1 MNWGSSGSG
10 DDSEKDSR
18 SECSALGTAVD
29 SSTLDI
35 SGSFSRYIVRTAVD
49 WKGLDDYTVCSALE
63 ETASKAS
70 RALEGSLPMLRRIQ
84 QSGQCWSGEEQ
95 RLRG

>member
-10 DDSEKDSR
+10 DDSENDSR
-18 SECSALGTAVD
+18 SECSALGTAVG

-35 SGSFSRYIVRTAVD
+35 SGSFSRFD
-49 WKGLDDYTVCSALE
+49 LKGPDYYTVCSALE
-63 ETASKAS
+63 ESVSRAS

-84 QSGQCWSGEEQ
+84 QSGQCWSDEEQ
-95 RLRG
+95 RLRR